1 MIIPGSTL
9 GCASSAFYYPHTSDA
24 APKRTRATNCVRV
37 TPYSDALK
45 AAATQ
50 PARLASIV
58 AQTADIDGIRT
69 RFRRTYDVMSRDIL
83 SPQGYA
89 NFAYPCLLNRL
100 GGAMEASDKSCS
112 DTDCFL
118 SMLHY
123 RAPVYPI
130 LYKPRILTHTPEYF
144 REKNSGMNTS

>member
-1 MIIPGSTL
+1 MVIPGSSL
-9 GCASSAFYYPHTSDA
+9 GCASSAFYYPHTSNVS
-24 APKRTRATNCVRV
+24 PKRTRATSCVRV

-50 PARLASIV
+50 PARPAGIV

-69 RFRRTYDVMSRDIL
+69 RFRRTYDVMSRDIF
-83 SPQGYA
+83 SQRGYA

-100 GGAMEASDKSCS
+100 NNAVGGGDISCLEK
-112 DTDCFL
+112 DCFFSTL
-118 SMLHY
+118 QY

-144 REKNSGMNTS
+144 KKNSCTNTT